1 MNFISRLFTA
11 VRDFWRKFGAGY
23 ASRQTFALGRSY
35 NRLALWLT
43 AVTWKRLFVIGIL
56 FLILS
61 SLMSS
66 VLDDLFSGRPIRP
79 LVEVNNPQK
88 KPMTI
93 VIEADPTGVRVRSS
107 EDPPMPK
114 PPRPPAPPK
123 APMPPVIITKDGVNI
138 PADPSAPNRPPIV
151 INKDGIKVGKD
162 GEIVKID
169 RDGIVIQPENAEK
182 LAELER
188 VAHAPMDE
196 VTKILEEPTKHS
208 DAVVARAAERL
219 AELATT
225 EIMEN
230 LPLEQRGE
238 VVLEKDGLTVRVD
251 KRGELPADF
260 DAIIKDITQGIE
272 EGFSGK
278 NPNIKIN
285 HQEPRKFWL
294 ARSLTDIVVILIAAL
309 ITLKVILNTQRKAEV
324 KVAAAQ
330 SVAQAAQE
338 ESEREALKR
347 QLVEAKLVTLQAQV
361 EPHFLF
367 NTLASVDHLIEVD
380 PKRASQMQKNLIQY
394 LRAAMPH
401 MRDTTS
407 NMGREA
413 VLVESYLKILQFR
426 MEERLSFT
434 VDIPAGLRTAEV
446 PPMMLLSLVENCIKH
461 GLEPKPEGGHIDVK
475 GEIADGKLRVTVS
488 DTGLGF
494 KEGMV
499 PTSGTGV
506 GLSNIRERLAMLY
519 GSGASFTIGMG
530 EINGQPGGTRAVIE
544 IPYRL
549 ADVRSNASTL

>member
-1 MNFISRLFTA
+1 MNFISRLFSA

-23 ASRQTFALGRSY
+23 ASRQTFALGRGY

-93 VIEADPTGVRVRSS
+93 VVEADPTGVRVRSS
-107 EDPPMPK
+107 EDPPTPK
-114 PPRPPAPPK
+114 PPK
-123 APMPPVIITKDGVNI
+123 APQAPKPPVPPVIITKDGVSI

-169 RDGIVIQPENAEK
+169 REGIVIQPENAEK
-182 LAELER
+182 LAELDR

-196 VTKILEEPTKHS
+196 VTKILEEPGKHS
-208 DAVVARAAERL
+208 EAILARAAERL
-219 AELATT
+219 AELATI
-225 EIMEN
+225 EAMES
-230 LPLEQRGE
+230 LPLEERGE

-278 NPNIKIN
+278 SPNIKIN
-285 HQEPRKFWL
+285 NQEPRKFWL
-294 ARSLTDIVVILIAAL
+294 ARSLTDIVIILIAAL

-380 PKRASQMQKNLIQY
+380 PARASQMQKNLIQY

-426 MEERLSFT
+426 MEERLTYT

-446 PPMMLLSLVENCIKH
+446 PPMMLLSLVENSIKH

-519 GSGASFTIGMG
+519 GGGASFTIGAG

-549 ADVRSNASTL
+549 ADVRSNASAV